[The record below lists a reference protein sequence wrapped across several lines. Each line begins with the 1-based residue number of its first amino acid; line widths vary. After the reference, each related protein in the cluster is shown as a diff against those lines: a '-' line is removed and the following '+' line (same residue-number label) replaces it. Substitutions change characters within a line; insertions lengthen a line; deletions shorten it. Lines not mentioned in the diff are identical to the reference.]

1 MEVSTGNIFLM
12 GEVIK
17 VIEWEEMTRIA
28 NAIHSG
34 AMGVSLVHCIEEN
47 KFYIYK
53 QGYWQ
58 EIYEVELLKEMA
70 MHSEFKFVV
79 KHAISKRKQI
89 IENLKILTQRRLE
102 LFNVKGYLNFDVG
115 EFDPV
120 SIQMLDHD
128 KDNYSTMRIDY
139 PFDGSAKCPLWEK
152 TLLEIFEDD
161 VQKVGLLQEFFGYCI
176 TPDISHKKALLL
188 LGDTDSGKSTILNIM
203 RLMLGAKNCS
213 SVPLKYL
220 SHPQYTPMMINKFAN
235 IDADVAKDAQSY
247 EAEFK
252 IITSGEP
259 ISCNQKFVETF
270 EFVPRCKIILAAN
283 IFPTITD
290 HSSAFYSRLILIPCN
305 RRFSEQEKN
314 RNLVKQLTEELAGIF
329 NWAVAGLRRL
339 NERGM
344 FPQDDFMIK
353 AVQELE
359 DENNPTNVFFEEH
372 VEVEMLQNSY
382 IEKMDLF
389 NKYIAWCTEG
399 NHFKLSRARF
409 GSAVYKKF
417 HKETPKDTKD
427 LRTGKRIWRNI
438 RYVEQK
444 GEVIKEEGEA
454 VLWQD

>member
-12 GEVIK
+12 SEVIK

-28 NAIHSG
+28 NAISSG
-34 AMGVSLVHCIEEN
+34 AMGVSLAHCIEEDR
-47 KFYIYK
+47 FYIYK

-58 EIYEVELLKEMA
+58 EVYEVELLKEMA
-70 MHSEFKFVV
+70 LHSEFRFVV

-115 EFDPV
+115 EFDPL

-128 KDNYSTMRIDY
+128 KNNYSTMRIDY

-344 FPQDDFMIK
+344 FPQDNFMLA
-353 AVQELE
+353 AVKELE
-359 DENNPTNVFFEEH
+359 DINNPTNIFFEDH
-372 VEVEMLQNSY
+372 VEIEIGDHVH
-382 IEKMDLF
+382 IEKGVLYDYY
-389 NKYIAWCTEG
+389 KAWAMKSGHGYLT
-399 NHFKLSRARF
+399 LARF
-409 GSAVYKKF
+409 SETVYKKF
-417 HKETPKDTKD
+417 SKVTPKTTN
-427 LRTGKRIWRNI
+427 LVTTGKRIWRNL
-438 RYVEQK
+438 RYVDQK
-444 GEVIKEEGEA
+444 GEAQGEVIQ
-454 VLWQD
+454 WQE

>member
-1 MEVSTGNIFLM
+1 M
-12 GEVIK
+12 GEIIK

-28 NAIHSG
+28 NAINSG
-34 AMGVSLVHCIEEN
+34 AMDVDLAHCIEEN
-47 KFYIYK
+47 RFYVYK
-53 QGYWQ
+53 NGYWQ
-58 EIYEVELLKEMA
+58 EIYEVELLKEIA
-70 MHSEFKFVV
+70 THSEFKFVV

-115 EFDPV
+115 EFDPL

-128 KDNYSTMRIDY
+128 KENYSTMRIDY

-152 TLLEIFEDD
+152 TLLEIFEND
-161 VQKVGLLQEFFGYCI
+161 VQKVGLLQEFIGYCI

-188 LGDTDSGKSTILNIM
+188 LGDTDSGKSTILNIL

-270 EFVPRCKIILAAN
+270 EFVPRCKIVLAAN

-344 FPQDDFMIK
+344 FPQDNFMLE
-353 AVQELE
+353 AVKELE
-359 DENNPTNVFFEEH
+359 DINNPTNIFFEDH
-372 VEVEMLQNSY
+372 VEIEIGDHVH
-382 IEKMDLF
+382 IEKGVLYEYY
-389 NKYIAWCTEG
+389 KAWAMKSGHGYLT
-399 NHFKLSRARF
+399 LARF
-409 GSAVYKKF
+409 SEAVYKKF
-417 HKETPKDTKD
+417 SKVTPKTTN
-427 LRTGKRIWRNI
+427 LVATGKRIWRNLK
-438 RYVEQK
+438 YVDGTTDQQSN
-444 GEVIKEEGEA
+444 
-454 VLWQD
+454 WND

>member
-1 MEVSTGNIFLM
+1 M
-12 GEVIK
+12 GEIIK

-28 NAIHSG
+28 NAINSG
-34 AMGVSLVHCIEEN
+34 AMDVDLAHCIEEN
-47 KFYIYK
+47 RFYVYK
-53 QGYWQ
+53 NGYWQ
-58 EIYEVELLKEMA
+58 EIYEVELLKEIA
-70 MHSEFKFVV
+70 THSEFKFVV

-115 EFDPV
+115 EFDPL

-128 KDNYSTMRIDY
+128 KENYSTMRIDY

-152 TLLEIFEDD
+152 TLLEIFEND
-161 VQKVGLLQEFFGYCI
+161 VQKVGLLQEFIGYCI

-188 LGDTDSGKSTILNIM
+188 LGDTDSGKSTILNIL

-270 EFVPRCKIILAAN
+270 EFVPRCKIVLAAN

-329 NWAVAGLRRL
+329 NWAVVGLRRL

-344 FPQDDFMIK
+344 FPQDNFMLE
-353 AVQELE
+353 AVKELE
-359 DENNPTNVFFEEH
+359 DINNPTNIFFEDH
-372 VEVEMLQNSY
+372 VEIEIGDHVH
-382 IEKMDLF
+382 IEKGVLYEYY
-389 NKYIAWCTEG
+389 KAWAMKSGHGYLT
-399 NHFKLSRARF
+399 LARF
-409 GSAVYKKF
+409 SEAVYKKF
-417 HKETPKDTKD
+417 SKVTPKTTN
-427 LRTGKRIWRNI
+427 LVATGKRIWRNLK
-438 RYVEQK
+438 YVEQK
-444 GEVIKEEGEA
+444 GEAQGERI
-454 VLWQD
+454 LWQD